1 MHVKL
6 ILNICQYIYLLIL
19 VMLILGVP
27 PTHPNTHT
35 HTHNGILKMFV
46 KAYALL
52 NLHRKRV

>member
-6 ILNICQYIYLLIL
+6 ILNIFQYMYLLIL

-27 PTHPNTHT
+27 PPTQT

>member
-6 ILNICQYIYLLIL
+6 ILNIFQYMYLLIL

-35 HTHNGILKMFV
+35 QWDTENVCKSICIT
-46 KAYALL
+46 
-52 NLHRKRV
+52 